1 MSIKP
6 SILISQLILVGHRK
20 NYITRFTPGVNI
32 IYGDSTTGKSSI
44 LELINYAFGSKV
56 FIYEREIETSVKYL
70 ALELSL
76 NKITYVIKRDIFSP
90 QKNIEV
96 YQSTFSEIDTVYPK
110 LLAADFSS
118 NEGPDGYISDFLL
131 DALNLPILKVKEAP
145 SKADSP
151 MIRLSFRDLFK
162 YSYLKQD
169 DVGSKGFLGNGNWP
183 LSNKNKQ
190 TFKYIFNLLDSNI
203 SALEDELG
211 RVIAQKNRLDTKYES
226 ISEFLRETR
235 FESSIEL
242 LDSQDELI
250 RQATILQENLQ
261 RINNSIVSDNQTYTY
276 LKEKLVEVSV
286 AIKMNSHQSERSIT
300 AIERFSRLKSDYSI
314 DVAKIKSI
322 VEAKA
327 LIGTVAHNTFPCPI
341 CENTVNLHD
350 ISEEY
355 QIDESKNATHE
366 INSINR
372 RIKDLDVLIQ
382 QEREKLSILKSE
394 LAELRDDEEKARRLL
409 DSETSN
415 FITPY
420 LAERDGVSSE
430 LATIKEKIRQV
441 ENNAKVRRQHKVI
454 FDEAVSLSDGI
465 ENLNK
470 RLAELRKTAPSLD
483 EVLATLGDLLVTYL
497 DSINIKDRRDI
508 SISKTTLLPVL
519 RNRDYGDITSGGL
532 RTILSIG
539 YLSILFKLTL
549 RKDMNL
555 PAFMMIDTV
564 GKYLGKT
571 QSRYKE
577 TDTKEDSK
585 EGVSDPTK
593 YKNMYSYML
602 SLAESAE
609 NLNIPC
615 QILLVDNDVPVDIQR
630 DYSGFIVAHFSS
642 RGENG
647 LPFGLI
653 DDAHLHQ

>member
-1 MSIKP
+1 MSTKP
-6 SILISQLILVGHRK
+6 SILIIQLILVGHRK
-20 NYITRFTPGVNI
+20 DYVTRFNPGVNI

-44 LELINYAFGSKV
+44 LELINYAFGSKS

-76 NKITYVIKRDIFSP
+76 NEVTYVIKRDIFTP
-90 QKNIEV
+90 QKDIEV
-96 YQSTFSEIDTVYPK
+96 YQSTYAEIDTVYPK

-118 NEGPDGYISDFLL
+118 NAGADGYISDFLL

-151 MIRLSFRDLFK
+151 MVRLSFRDLFK
-162 YSYLKQD
+162 YCYLKQD

-203 SALEDELG
+203 TALEGELG
-211 RVIAQKNRLDTKYES
+211 RVTTQKNRLDTKYES

-235 FESSIEL
+235 FESSVEL
-242 LDSQDELI
+242 LDSQDELT
-250 RQATILQENLQ
+250 RQAAILQEKLEQ
-261 RINNSIVSDNQTYTY
+261 INGSVTSDNQTYNY
-276 LKEKLVEVSV
+276 LKEKLAEVSA
-286 AIKMNSHQSERSIT
+286 AIKLNNSQSEYSIT
-300 AIERFSRLKSDYSI
+300 AIERFSRLKNDYLI
-314 DVAKIKSI
+314 DVSKIKGI
-322 VEAKA
+322 VEAKS
-327 LIGTVAHNTFPCPI
+327 LIGAVADNAFPCPI
-341 CENTVNLHD
+341 CDNTVNLKD
-350 ISEEY
+350 IKDEY
-355 QIDESKNATHE
+355 QVDESKNASHE

-372 RIKDLDVLIQ
+372 RIKDLDTLIQ
-382 QEREKLSILKSE
+382 QEREKLFAFKVE
-394 LAELRDDEEKARRLL
+394 LNELRDDEDKARRLL
-409 DSETSN
+409 DLETANMVS
-415 FITPY
+415 PY
-420 LAERDGVSSE
+420 LAERDGISSE
-430 LATIKEKIRQV
+430 LATVKEKIRQV
-441 ENNAKVRRQHKVI
+441 ENNSKIRRQHKI
-454 FDEAVSLSDGI
+454 IYDEAASLSENI

-483 EVLATLGDLLVTYL
+483 EVLATLGDLLATYL
-497 DSINIKDRRDI
+497 QTVNIKDRRDI
-508 SISKTTLLPVL
+508 SISKGTLLPVL

-549 RKDMNL
+549 RRDMNL

-571 QSRYKE
+571 QSQYKE
-577 TDTKEDSK
+577 TDAKEDDK

-609 NLNIPC
+609 HLNIPC
-615 QILLVDNDVPVDIQR
+615 QILLVDNDVPADIQR

-647 LPFGLI
+647 RPFGLI
-653 DDAHLHQ
+653 DDAHMHQ

>member
-1 MSIKP
+1 MPVKP
-6 SILISQLILVGHRK
+6 SILIIQLILVGHRK
-20 NYITRFTPGVNI
+20 NYITRFNPGVNI

-44 LELINYAFGSKV
+44 LELINYAFGSKN
-56 FIYEREIETSVKYL
+56 FIYEREIETSVRYL

-76 NKITYVIKRDIFSP
+76 NNVTYVIKRDIFSP

-96 YQSTFSEIDTVYPK
+96 YQSAFAEIDTVYPK
-110 LLAADFSS
+110 LLTADFAS

-151 MIRLSFRDLFK
+151 MVRLSFRDLFK

-203 SALEDELG
+203 SALEGELG
-211 RVIAQKNRLDTKYES
+211 RVTAQKNRLDTKYDS

-235 FESSIEL
+235 FESSLEL
-242 LDSQDELI
+242 LDSQDELT
-250 RQATILQENLQ
+250 RQATILQEQLQ
-261 RINNSIVSDNQTYTY
+261 HINGSITSDNQTYNY
-276 LKEKLVEVSV
+276 LKEKLAEVSA
-286 AIKMNSHQSERSIT
+286 AIKLNDYQSEHSIT
-300 AIERFSRLKSDYSI
+300 AIERFSRLKNDYLI
-314 DVAKIKSI
+314 DVAKIKGI
-322 VEAKA
+322 VEAKT
-327 LIGTVAHNTFPCPI
+327 LIGAVANSAFPCPI
-341 CENTVNLHD
+341 CDNTVNLKD
-350 ISEEY
+350 ISDEY
-355 QIDESKNATHE
+355 QMDESKNASHE
-366 INSINR
+366 ITSINR
-372 RIKDLDVLIQ
+372 RVKDLDILIQ
-382 QEREKLSILKSE
+382 QEREKLSVFKSE
-394 LAELRDDEEKARRLL
+394 LKELRDDEEKARRLL
-409 DSETSN
+409 DLEAGNMVS
-415 FITPY
+415 PY
-420 LAERDGVSSE
+420 LAERDGISSE

-441 ENNAKVRRQHKVI
+441 ESNSKVRRQHKII
-454 FDEAVSLSDGI
+454 FDEAKSLSESIDK
-465 ENLNK
+465 LNK

-483 EVLATLGDLLVTYL
+483 EVLATLGDLLATYL
-497 DSINIKDRRDI
+497 ETVNIKDRRDI
-508 SISKTTLLPVL
+508 SISKGTLLPVL

-539 YLSILFKLTL
+539 YLAILFKLTL

-555 PAFMMIDTV
+555 PAFMMVDTV

-571 QSRYKE
+571 QSQYKE
-577 TDTKEDSK
+577 TDTREDSK

-593 YKNMYSYML
+593 YKNMYAYML

-609 NLNIPC
+609 HLNIPC
-615 QILLVDNDVPVDIQR
+615 QILLVDNDVPIDIQR